1 MYSGYS
7 LPDIHI
13 AYIFLI
19 QFLKAAFDKKFLLY
33 MITDFF
39 VCVSWIRK
47 LCLHWGPE
55 DVLRWFP
62 RKTFISTPIFGLGA
76 YLNKLLC
83 LIWHRGWGLFFFPYI
98 YLYILAAFKEYYSP
112 VNTFSMFVENQL
124 CLFLTFLL
132 YLINLFVYLYIDTKL
147 Y

>member
-39 VCVSWIRK
+39 VCVS
-47 LCLHWGPE
+47 
-55 DVLRWFP
+55 
-62 RKTFISTPIFGLGA
+62 
-76 YLNKLLC
+76 
-83 LIWHRGWGLFFFPYI
+83 
-98 YLYILAAFKEYYSP
+98 
-112 VNTFSMFVENQL
+112 
-124 CLFLTFLL
+124 
-132 YLINLFVYLYIDTKL
+132 
-147 Y
+147 